1 MGITVMAVALVSMI
15 DLLAKIDFFLFIK
28 KAVANRLSQMRLCAL
43 IKISDNHLSKLAPL
57 PIPLN

>member
-1 MGITVMAVALVSMI
+1 MAVALVSMI